1 MNFSDNCQKN
11 PKRWAMTENRFNN
24 KQIAIAINHL
34 NLAKE
39 ELAQCSDQLYKTLQ
53 TLGQKIEDSS
63 SHTTILEALA
73 SLQMQDIISQRLEK
87 LKEFLS
93 IIDKN
98 ISLPVDEAYLD
109 KFAWEREVN
118 QDEVDAMFNNTKG

>member
-11 PKRWAMTENRFNN
+11 LKRWAMTEEKFNN
-24 KQIAIAINHL
+24 KQIAIAINHI

-39 ELAQCSDQLYKTLQ
+39 ELMQCSEQLYKTLQ
-53 TLGQKIEDSS
+53 TVGQKIDDSS

-98 ISLPVDEAYLD
+98 ISLPLDETYLE
-109 KFAWEREVN
+109 KFAWEREVEQN
-118 QDEVDAMFNNTKG
+118 EVDAMFSSHKG